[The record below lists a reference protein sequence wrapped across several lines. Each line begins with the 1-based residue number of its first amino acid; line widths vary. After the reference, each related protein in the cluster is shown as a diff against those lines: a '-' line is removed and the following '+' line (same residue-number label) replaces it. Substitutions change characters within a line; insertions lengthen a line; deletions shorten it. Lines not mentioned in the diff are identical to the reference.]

1 VAYRADIEEGLNRS
15 DYIFAGKFRAANAAN
30 SEAFQEYIRYFSKK

>member
-1 VAYRADIEEGLNRS
+1 VELETVLNVAYRGDIDEGLNRS

-30 SEAFQEYIRYFSKK
+30 S